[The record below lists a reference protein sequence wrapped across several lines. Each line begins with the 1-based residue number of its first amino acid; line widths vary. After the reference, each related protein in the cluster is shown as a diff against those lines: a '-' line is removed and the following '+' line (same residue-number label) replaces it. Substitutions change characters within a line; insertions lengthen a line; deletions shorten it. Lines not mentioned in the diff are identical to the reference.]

1 MRPTTWGVSIFLV
14 MLSLALVGCESLQ
27 RKFTRKPKHPTA
39 PPSPIVKF
47 LDYTRAMTPMDRY
60 RKHYLMFNYWNS
72 ELITALQDRPM
83 NSKRFKHASKES
95 LAELQVLQ
103 GLVTDE
109 AAARM
114 VPIIEGRA
122 KVHQRLQGGTVQ
134 TVHATMVT
142 REVDAQTRQLHR
154 EFYWRRMEDQL
165 KPDERF
171 VPPDPVPAVSEE
183 PVPAVPEEPVPA
195 VPVSQ
200 APAVPESGEAD
211 AGAD

>member
-1 MRPTTWGVSIFLV
+1 MKNRNVPIFLV
-14 MLSLALVGCESLQ
+14 ALSLALVGGESLQ

-60 RKHYLMFNYWNS
+60 RKHYLIFEYWNS
-72 ELITALQDRPM
+72 ELLTALQDRPM
-83 NSKRFKHASKES
+83 NAKRFKHASKES

-109 AAARM
+109 VAARM
-114 VPIIEGRA
+114 APIVAGRA

-134 TVHATMVT
+134 TVHATMVM
-142 REVDAQTRQLHR
+142 RDVDAQTRQLNR

-171 VPPDPVPAVSEE
+171 VPPDPVPAV
-183 PVPAVPEEPVPA
+183 
-195 VPVSQ
+195 
-200 APAVPESGEAD
+200 PESEEAD